1 MAMEFS
7 YNDVL
12 EHVELNNMLLAAKG
26 WGVLSGLAVSERGAG
41 ANMSVDVASGSCFV
55 DDTKYTE
62 SSTTNVVIS
71 AAHATL
77 ARKDIIT
84 YDTSAGNPAAVTGTA
99 ASTPVPPDIPSGDIL
114 LALVNVPA
122 ADTAITNSQII
133 DKIILVSPAGYIVDG
148 TQVYNTTSPTTWTD
162 LDLSS
167 YVGTRRVVVFLRV
180 NAGGTLLLGFRE
192 NGISLSNY
200 FFNTDQCGAS
210 FIQMY
215 SGTGG
220 YAIVQ
225 TDTSGII
232 ELEGSA
238 TVDCD
243 VWLEGYWITR

>member
-1 MAMEFS
+1 MEFS

-26 WGVLSGLAVSERGAG
+26 WGVLSGLAVSERAAS

-55 DDTKYTE
+55 DDTKYVE
-62 SSTTNVVIS
+62 SSITNVVIS

-133 DKIILVSPAGYIVDG
+133 DKVILVIPAGFILDG
-148 TQVYNTTSPTTWTD
+148 TQVYNTNAPTSWTD

-167 YVGTRRVVVFLRV
+167 YVGSKKVIVLLRTY
-180 NAGGTLLLGFRE
+180 NAGASDLELGFRE
-192 NGISLSNY
+192 NGTSYSTQRTGISGCSTTNLDN
-200 FFNTDQCGAS
+200 GG
-210 FIQMY
+210 Y
-215 SGTGG
+215 SGHT
-220 YAIVQ
+220 ILP
-225 TDTSGII
+225 TDTSGIVEMRANTALDI
-232 ELEGSA
+232 
-238 TVDCD
+238 DI
-243 VWLEGYWITR
+243 WLEGYWITR

>member
-1 MAMEFS
+1 MAMEFL

-26 WGVLSGLAVSERGAG
+26 WGVLSGLAVSERAAG

-114 LALVNVPA
+114 FALVDVPA
-122 ADTAITNSQII
+122 ADTAITNSQIT
-133 DKIILVSPAGYIVDG
+133 DKIILVVQSGFIVDG
-148 TQVYNTTSPTTWTD
+148 TQVYDTTAPTSWTD

-167 YVGTRRVVVFLRV
+167 YVGTRQVVVMIKAYNPTTFANTV
-180 NAGGTLLLGFRE
+180 TFRK
-192 NGISLSNY
+192 NGDTTEI
-200 FFNTDQCGAS
+200 
-210 FIQMY
+210 Y
-215 SGTGG
+215 SGTNTSTSLVRIYDATGA
-220 YAIVQ
+220 YAIVI
-225 TDTSGII
+225 TDTSGIV
-232 ELEGSA
+232 EFKAYDARDL
-238 TVDCD
+238 DM
-243 VWLEGYWITR
+243 WLEGYWLTR